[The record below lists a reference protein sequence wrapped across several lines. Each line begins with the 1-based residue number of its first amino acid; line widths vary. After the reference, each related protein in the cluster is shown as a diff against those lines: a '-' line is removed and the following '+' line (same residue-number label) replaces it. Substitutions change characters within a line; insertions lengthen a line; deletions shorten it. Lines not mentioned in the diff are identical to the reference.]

1 MTYICAE
8 NITKN
13 FAGTRALDDINLQI
27 NKSEIFGL
35 LGPNGAGKTTFIRIL
50 NQIFTPDSGKIF
62 IEGNSL
68 QTSDISRFGYL
79 PEERGLYK
87 KMKVSEQVL
96 YFAALKGMNT
106 HQAHTEL
113 SSWFDRLEITDWK
126 HKRVEELSKGMQQK
140 VQFIVSVI
148 HKPSILILDEPFSG
162 FDPVNAQLL
171 KNEILRLKNEGTTII
186 LSTHNMNSVEELCDS
201 IALIHKSKKI
211 MDGNPNA
218 IRAKYATNQYEIKY
232 SGYFDKILS
241 AFTTS
246 YKILSQSKEQD
257 ITTLTI
263 ELLEEIPSNDVIKHL
278 MNSGN
283 VQSFQQIIPSMND
296 IFIEAVNTV
305 TNQNDEQ

>member
-8 NITKN
+8 KITKN

-50 NQIFTPDSGKIF
+50 NQIFTPDLGKIF
-62 IEGNSL
+62 IEGNPL

-113 SSWFDRLEITDWK
+113 ASWFDRLEITDWK

-171 KNEILRLKNEGTTII
+171 KNEILRLKKEGTTII

-246 YKILSQSKEQD
+246 YKIISQSKEQD